1 MPSSLSK
8 YQSKRNFAVTP
19 EPAEGGE
26 PVAGQLQFVIQKHWA
41 SHLHYDLRLEL
52 DGVMKSWA
60 VPKGPSLDPSHKRMA
75 VQVEDHPIS
84 YNRFEGQIPAGNYG
98 AGKVIVWDKGLWTPL
113 ADPLEGYRKG
123 KLHFEL
129 HGHKL
134 QGRWTLVRMKGK
146 ESDRQPPWLL
156 IKEADDF
163 ARSAEDFEVVEAQP
177 DSVAG
182 LAPPLPP
189 AQAPGRAAP
198 AAPAKPKP
206 KAKAKAKASTRT
218 KTSPLPK
225 TLEPQL
231 AVLVDAPPADAEDWA
246 WELKFDGYRMVA
258 RKKGAQVQLWTRNG
272 KDWTAKMPGL
282 AQALG
287 RLPLADAW
295 LDGEVVALNAQG
307 LPDFQLLQNAFDGSA
322 QTPLVYYLFDL
333 PFADGHDLRG
343 QPWQARRETLQA
355 ALQSSEGLGD
365 AIRLSEAFAGD
376 AAQLLASSCA
386 LGMEGIIGKRKD
398 AAYHAG
404 RTADWIKLKCQKRQE
419 FVIGGYT
426 SPKGSRTGLGSLLLG
441 VHDGHGRLVYAGNVG
456 TGFNEASLRELTQQ
470 LERIQVR
477 VCPFADPERIDYQAQ
492 WVKPMLVAEVA
503 FAGWTAQ
510 GRVRQAVFHG
520 LRQDKPARQITREES
535 ATMPPTQKAKPA
547 PAAAIEVSHP
557 ERVMDASTGVTKLDL
572 VRYYERVGPLMMP
585 HLKGRPTSLMRT
597 PDGVAG
603 EHFFQKHLQTREM
616 EGIVQLPQSLDP
628 EHPPLL
634 SIASIQGLLQAAQFN
649 VVEFHT
655 WNAQRDKIL
664 RPDRMTFDLDPGE
677 GVPWSA
683 VQEGAELVRVLL
695 QELGLPA
702 FLKTSGGK
710 GLHVVVPIQR
720 RHDWDTVKGFSKA
733 IVQHLAETI
742 AQRFVAKSGPSNR
755 KGKIFVD
762 YLRNGWGATTVS
774 AWSARARPGM
784 GVSVPIEWGELD
796 QVTSGAH
803 WSITSVEERFRKG
816 NAPWD
821 GYSAAA
827 VSITA
832 AMKQLGY
839 SAEQFAA
846 QR

>member
-1 MPSSLSK
+1 
-8 YQSKRNFAVTP
+8 
-19 EPAEGGE
+19 
-26 PVAGQLQFVIQKHWA
+26 
-41 SHLHYDLRLEL
+41 
-52 DGVMKSWA
+52 
-60 VPKGPSLDPSHKRMA
+60 
-75 VQVEDHPIS
+75 
-84 YNRFEGQIPAGNYG
+84 
-98 AGKVIVWDKGLWTPL
+98 
-113 ADPLEGYRKG
+113 
-123 KLHFEL
+123 
-129 HGHKL
+129 
-134 QGRWTLVRMKGK
+134 
-146 ESDRQPPWLL
+146 
-156 IKEADDF
+156 
-163 ARSAEDFEVVEAQP
+163 
-177 DSVAG
+177 
-182 LAPPLPP
+182 
-189 AQAPGRAAP
+189 
-198 AAPAKPKP
+198 
-206 KAKAKAKASTRT
+206 
-218 KTSPLPK
+218 
-225 TLEPQL
+225 
-231 AVLVDAPPADAEDWA
+231 
-246 WELKFDGYRMVA
+246 
-258 RKKGAQVQLWTRNG
+258 
-272 KDWTAKMPGL
+272 
-282 AQALG
+282 
-287 RLPLADAW
+287 
-295 LDGEVVALNAQG
+295 
-307 LPDFQLLQNAFDGSA
+307 
-322 QTPLVYYLFDL
+322 
-333 PFADGHDLRG
+333 
-343 QPWQARRETLQA
+343 
-355 ALQSSEGLGD
+355 
-365 AIRLSEAFAGD
+365 
-376 AAQLLASSCA
+376 
-386 LGMEGIIGKRKD
+386 
-398 AAYHAG
+398 
-404 RTADWIKLKCQKRQE
+404 
-419 FVIGGYT
+419 
-426 SPKGSRTGLGSLLLG
+426 
-441 VHDGHGRLVYAGNVG
+441 
-456 TGFNEASLRELTQQ
+456 
-470 LERIQVR
+470 
-477 VCPFADPERIDYQAQ
+477 
-492 WVKPMLVAEVA
+492 
-503 FAGWTAQ
+503 
-510 GRVRQAVFHG
+510 
-520 LRQDKPARQITREES
+520 
-535 ATMPPTQKAKPA
+535 MPPTQKAKPA

-616 EGIVQLPQSLDP
+616 AGIVQLPQSLDP

-720 RHDWDTVKGFSKA
+720 RHDWNTVKGFSKA

-784 GVSVPIEWGELD
+784 GVSVPIEWAELD

-827 VSITA
+827 VSITV

-839 SAEQFAA
+839 SAEQSAS